1 MGGFVGYMSCKTCK
15 NHSFSVKVHY
25 RKVSKNPRFQ
35 ATLGLIPRVS

>member
-1 MGGFVGYMSCKTCK
+1 MGGFVGGFICKTSK
-15 NHSFSVKVHY
+15 NHSFSVKLHY